1 MARILITG
9 GAGLL
14 GMALAKMLKADGHT
28 LVLLSRSAQRINP
41 YDAAFTWNPEKAEI
55 DQQALDQIDAIV
67 HLAGAGI
74 ADKPW
79 TEKRKQ
85 EILDSRVNSAQL
97 LLNTLKQRAQRI
109 NVLVSASAVGW
120 YGAQTTSL
128 LHLEEEPAAID
139 FMGETC
145 RRWEAAADDFSSVAN
160 RIVKIRTGVVLDA
173 NGGALPELMKPFKF
187 GFGAVLGSGKQQIPW
202 IHIEDIA
209 RIFREAL
216 FNEAWS
222 GAYNAT
228 ATEQCSNRTFTQTLG
243 KVLKKPVFPIGV
255 PSLGLRLVLGEMSAV
270 VLEGSRISNAKLRS
284 TGFLFKHPELQSAL
298 HNLVHT

>member
-1 MARILITG
+1 M
-9 GAGLL
+9 
-14 GMALAKMLKADGHT
+14 GMALAKLLKAEGHT
-28 LVLLSRSAQRINP
+28 LVLLSRSAQAVEP
-41 YDAAFTWNPEKAEI
+41 YDAVFTWNPDKAEI
-55 DQQALDQIDAIV
+55 DSRALNQLDAIV

-97 LLNTLKQRAQRI
+97 LLKTLEQQKQRIQ
-109 NVLVSASAVGW
+109 VFVSGSAVGW

-128 LHLEEEPAAID
+128 LHVEEEPAAND

-145 RRWEAAADDFSSVAN
+145 RRWEAAADDFSSVAK
-160 RIVKIRTGVVLDA
+160 RIVKIRTGVVLAA
-173 NGGALPELMKPFKF
+173 NDGALPELMKPFKF

-202 IHIEDIA
+202 IHVEDIA
-209 RIFREAL
+209 RVFREAL
-216 FNEAWS
+216 FNETWQ
-222 GAYNAT
+222 GAFNAT
-228 ATEQCSNRTFTQTLG
+228 ATEKCSNRTFTQTLG

-255 PSLGLRLVLGEMSAV
+255 PSLALRLVLGEMSAV

-284 TGFLFKHPELQSAL
+284 TGFQFKFPELQSAL
-298 HNLVHT
+298 HHLIRL